1 MNTLKNKIRKKI
13 LDIGFDSVGFTKPII
28 DLKTSRKFKEFLNKN
43 HHGEMRWLER
53 HYEKKRNPKKI
64 WEDVKTVIVVGLNY
78 APTNNPLRV
87 NNFKEKANISVYAKN
102 KDYHIV
108 IKNKLK
114 EFKDWFNEEFKL
126 DCKIFVDT
134 APVMEKYFAKK
145 TGVGWQGKHT
155 NIVSKKFGS
164 WLFLS
169 EIFLSID
176 IDGDKPSKDN
186 CGSCDDCLKI
196 CPTNALYEESK
207 IDARKCISYLTIE
220 YKGPIPIGL
229 REKIGNKVYG
239 CDDCLS
245 VCPWNKFSE
254 PTKNKN
260 FLALEKEKDLK
271 FFLDFDEKI
280 FKKYFFQS
288 PILRIGWISFI
299 RNILIASG
307 NSKIQNLSPSIK
319 KYLTHKEPLVRG
331 TAVWSINRLH
341 NFKHTK
347 LFQKLK
353 TIEKN
358 EYVKFELNYLD

>member
-1 MNTLKNKIRKKI
+1 MEKFKNKIRKKI
-13 LDIGFDSVGFTKPII
+13 LDIGFDSVGFAKPIM
-28 DLKTSRKFKEFLNKN
+28 DLKTSSEFKDFLNKN
-43 HHGEMRWLER
+43 YHGEMKWLER
-53 HYEKKRNPKKI
+53 HYEKKKNPKKI
-64 WEDVKTVIVVGLNY
+64 WDEVKTIIVVGLNY
-78 APTNNPLRV
+78 APPDNPLKI
-87 NNFKEKANISVYAKN
+87 NNFREKANISVYAKN
-102 KDYHIV
+102 KDYHV
-108 IKNKLK
+108 IIKEKLK
-114 EFKDWFNEEFKL
+114 ELKDWFSREFKL

-134 APVMEKYFAKK
+134 APVMEKYFAKQ
-145 TGVGWQGKHT
+145 TGIGWQGKHT

-176 IDGDKPSKDN
+176 LDNDKPSKDN
-186 CGSCDDCLKI
+186 CGSCNDCI
-196 CPTNALYEESK
+196 TVCPTNALYEGSK

-220 YKGPIPIGL
+220 YKGPIPMSL

-245 VCPWNKFSE
+245 VCPWNKFSKT
-254 PTKNKN
+254 TKEKN

-271 FFLDFDEKI
+271 FFLDFDESI
-280 FKKYFFQS
+280 FKKYFVQS

-307 NSKIQNLSPSIK
+307 NSKIQNLRSSIE

-331 TAVWSINRLH
+331 TAVWSINKLQK
-341 NFKHTK
+341 FKKTE

-358 EYVKFELNYLD
+358 KYVKFELDCLD

>member
-1 MNTLKNKIRKKI
+1 MKK
-13 LDIGFDSVGFTKPII
+13 
-28 DLKTSRKFKEFLNKN
+28 
-43 HHGEMRWLER
+43 
-53 HYEKKRNPKKI
+53 KKKPKKI
-64 WEDVKTVIVVGLNY
+64 WDEVKTIIVVGLNY
-78 APTNNPLRV
+78 APPDNPLKI
-87 NNFKEKANISVYAKN
+87 NSFKEKANISVYAKN
-102 KDYHIV
+102 KDYHV
-108 IKNKLK
+108 IIKKKLK
-114 EFKDWFNEEFKL
+114 EFKDWFSREYKL

-134 APVMEKYFAKK
+134 APVMEKYFAKQ
-145 TGVGWQGKHT
+145 TGIGWQGKHT

-176 IDGDKPSKDN
+176 LENDKPSEDN
-186 CGSCDDCLKI
+186 CGSCNDCITI
-196 CPTNALYEESK
+196 CPTNALYEGSK

-220 YKGPIPIGL
+220 YKGPIPMSL

-245 VCPWNKFSE
+245 VCPWNKFSKT
-254 PTKNKN
+254 TKEKK

-271 FFLDFDEKI
+271 FFLDFDESI
-280 FKKYFFQS
+280 FKKYFVQS
-288 PILRIGWISFI
+288 PILRIGWIPFI

-307 NSKIQNLSPSIK
+307 NSKIQNLGSSVK

-331 TAVWSINRLH
+331 TAVWSINKLH
-341 NFKHTK
+341 KFKKTE

-358 EYVKFELNYLD
+358 KYVKFELDCVD